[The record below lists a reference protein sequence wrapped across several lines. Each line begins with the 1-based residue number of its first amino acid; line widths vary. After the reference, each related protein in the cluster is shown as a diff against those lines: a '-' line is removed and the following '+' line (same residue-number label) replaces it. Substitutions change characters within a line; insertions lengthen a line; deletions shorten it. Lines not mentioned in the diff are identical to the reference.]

1 MFSSNNIDKT
11 IFSTNTILIFVLDG
25 YIQVPRMPK
34 NRDVSTSFEISLKT
48 FLSMDRWLCK
58 MRQEAAPFHRS
69 SYEST
74 TEK

>member
-1 MFSSNNIDKT
+1 MFSSDNIDKT

-25 YIQVPRMPK
+25 YIQVPRMLK
-34 NRDVSTSFEISLKT
+34 SRDVSTSFEISLKT
-48 FLSMDRWLCK
+48 FLSMDGWLCR
-58 MRQEAAPFHRS
+58 MRQEAAPFHQS